1 MQTISPHLA
10 KTLVTQVMSLL
21 GRDASLVSPSGELI
35 ASYDPNLAGSM
46 LSGVSGSLTKGDIFE
61 LDGDSAVVIPL
72 RQGGEIVAGLVLHSD
87 LPHVKD
93 VVPVTKSFAELL
105 LEQESQQRV
114 TESLD
119 QVLWQLFHSLSDA
132 ERERLVDEAKL
143 LGIDLTK
150 QRFVTL
156 VEVPDFQD
164 KLAPAADKNEPIA
177 RFKEKLAR
185 EITALFPSS
194 SDNTVTY
201 FGYNTFLILKDA
213 ARNDETLDLF
223 RQKAQQMMAN
233 LGAGITV
240 GIGGLHLGI
249 EGLLTS
255 YREAAAALRLGSKLY
270 EPGKAYYID
279 DIGLNIVF
287 ADLDL
292 DKQVQ
297 IAKRALAPMLKDPDL
312 TKTLRGYFEHSLNLT
327 NASKALHIHRNTL
340 IYRLGKIR
348 ELIGLDPETFDD
360 AVQLKIA
367 LTLLDLE

>member
-1 MQTISPHLA
+1 MQTVSPHLA
-10 KTLVTQVMSLL
+10 KTLITQVMSLL
-21 GRDASLVSPSGELI
+21 GRDASLANSQGELI
-35 ASYDPNLAGSM
+35 ASYDPNLAGTM
-46 LSGVSGSLTKGDIFE
+46 MSGVAACLEKAEVAE
-61 LDGDSAVVIPL
+61 LEGGAAVVIPL
-72 RQGGEIVAGLVLHSD
+72 RQDGDTVAGLILHSD
-87 LPHVKD
+87 LAHIKD

-105 LEQESQQRV
+105 LEQEAQHRV

-119 QVLWQLFHSLSDA
+119 QVLWQFFHSLSDA

-143 LGIDLTK
+143 LGIDLSK
-150 QRFVTL
+150 QRFVAL
-156 VEVPDFQD
+156 IEVPDFQD
-164 KLAPAADKNEPIA
+164 KLAPAADKNEPIT
-177 RFKEKLAR
+177 RFKEKLTR
-185 EITALFPSS
+185 EITSLFPSS

-213 ARNDETLDLF
+213 ARNDETLELF
-223 RQKAQQMMAN
+223 RQKADQMMAN
-233 LGAGITV
+233 LGSGITV

-270 EPGKAYYID
+270 EPGKSYYID

-287 ADLDL
+287 AELDL

-297 IAKRALAPMLKDPDL
+297 LAKRALAPMLKDSDL
-312 TKTLRGYFEHSLNLT
+312 TKTLRGYFDHSLNLT

-348 ELIGLDPETFDD
+348 ELVGLDPETFDD